1 MQASACLDTLQL
13 YCVGVFSTRLSFT
26 TWNSLVSPPPYL
38 KSFFFFLTLFFSLSL
53 ITDQI
58 YLSFPYLNSSSPHF
72 ILPHYY
78 YTSSESLS
86 SSHLYSDNYFYSPVH
101 IDQIS
106 HYLSFPTLIS
116 MLISPPALFTPFRS
130 IPPSYFFSILLIRLI
145 PLLLFPPTLTFLCCQ
160 DNSLSQL
167 F

>member
-1 MQASACLDTLQL
+1 MGTTCKQVPVLIHYSFIVWVWFLQGCHL
-13 YCVGVFSTRLSFT
+13 QCENLWFLPLPIFLG
-26 TWNSLVSPPPYL
+26 
-38 KSFFFFLTLFFSLSL
+38 FFLTLSFSLSL

-72 ILPHYY
+72 ILSHYY
-78 YTSSESLS
+78 YTSSKSLS
-86 SSHLYSDNYFYSPVH
+86 SSHLYPDYYFYSPIH

-106 HYLSFPTLIS
+106 HSYFNANIS
-116 MLISPPALFTPFRS
+116 SCSFTPFRS